1 MRIARHGVRRHDP
14 ALRCARD
21 GPREPGR
28 AHRGRARP
36 AHVGRRS
43 AHPQQVLHQEAGV
56 CVVVGGRQG
65 VVVVVERQGGRR
77 VVQTRV
83 HHAGRRKHAGDHHSP
98 VNAKNGFKE
107 YSVSAE
113 VEEMC

>member
-1 MRIARHGVRRHDP
+1 MGIARHGVRRHDP

-28 AHRGRARP
+28 AHRGRAWP
-36 AHVGRRS
+36 AHVGCRS

-65 VVVVVERQGGRR
+65 MVVVERQGGRR
-77 VVQTRV
+77 VVKTRV
-83 HHAGRRKHAGDHHSP
+83 HHAGRREHAGDHHSP
-98 VNAKNGFKE
+98 VNAKNGCKE

-113 VEEMC
+113 VEEIC